1 MAPPPHPHHSTADR
15 IATVVTAL
23 LAVLT
28 AGAAVLLS
36 PFFVMTTDACGSDN
50 CDLSRLNWAYVVTW
64 GGVALAAVLAVAGV
78 VRAARRGTVMWIW
91 PVVAIALI
99 VLTFGL
105 GFLLATSVLQQG

>member
-1 MAPPPHPHHSTADR
+1 MATPSNPPHSTADR
-15 IATVVTAL
+15 AATVVTAI

-28 AGAAVLLS
+28 AGASVMLS
-36 PFFVMTTDACGSDN
+36 PFFVMATDACGSDN

-64 GGVALAAVLAVAGV
+64 GGVALAVVVAVAGV

-91 PVVAIALI
+91 PVVAIAL
-99 VLTFGL
+99 VVVTFGL